1 MSSAS
6 PHKVLIPEPEAG
18 GALQLTIQPAQVY
31 VLGFAPETST
41 IEQDGQDVRV
51 LCENGGRIV
60 LYGFFPAISQAD
72 ITLELKDGTLIS
84 GQDLADVLAMSLMD
98 FRTNGQPDLNVAVTD
113 AAGLAA
119 QEQDSCLRLEDVLD
133 TSSPS
138 LFEDAP
144 SKTVHNG
151 HESGP
156 DTGGAGANAWLGLGT
171 VVATNSVS
179 PVSSIASVLPQAG
192 PVSPDEAYAA
202 MLLSL
207 QRMDM

>member
-6 PHKVLIPEPEAG
+6 PHKILIPEPDAG
-18 GALQLTIQPAQVY
+18 GALQFTIQPAQVY

-60 LYGFFPAISQAD
+60 LYGFFSAISQAD

-84 GQDLADVLAMSLMD
+84 GQDLAEVLAMSLKD
-98 FRTNGQPDLNVAVTD
+98 FKTQGQPDQPDLNVAN
-113 AAGLAA
+113 AAGAA
-119 QEQDSCLRLEDVLD
+119 TQEQAPLLRLEDVLE
-133 TSSPS
+133 TPSPAF
-138 LFEDAP
+138 FEDTA
-144 SKTVHNG
+144 SKTAAAV
-151 HESGP
+151 
-156 DTGGAGANAWLGLGT
+156 
-171 VVATNSVS
+171 NSVGIV
-179 PVSSIASVLPQAG
+179 PASSVAS
-192 PVSPDEAYAA
+192 DDIHTA

>member
-1 MSSAS
+1 MSSVS
-6 PHKVLIPEPEAG
+6 PHKILIPEPKAG
-18 GALQLTIQPAQVY
+18 SALHFTIQPAQVY

-51 LCENGGRIV
+51 LCENGGSIV
-60 LYGFFPAISQAD
+60 LYGFFSAISQAD

-98 FRTNGQPDLNVAVTD
+98 FKTDGQLDLNVAVVD
-113 AAGLAA
+113 AAGVA
-119 QEQDSCLRLEDVLD
+119 CLRLEDVLD
-133 TSSPS
+133 TSPPS

-144 SKTVHNG
+144 LKIARNG
-151 HESGP
+151 HESVTDP
-156 DTGGAGANAWLGLGT
+156 GANAGFGPGT
-171 VVATNSVS
+171 IVALNSVS
-179 PVSSIASVLPQAG
+179 SMAVSPVAPVPSPTG
-192 PVSPDEAYAA
+192 PISPDEAQAA